1 MLNILKAEISRYARD
16 DPETVTPRSVSD
28 EGSPIFEE
36 GKFPSSNSTHKGFK
50 VFSGVSWE
58 GVFFPSQYVSPRT
71 Q

>member
-36 GKFPSSNSTHKGFK
+36 GKSPSSNST
-50 VFSGVSWE
+50 
-58 GVFFPSQYVSPRT
+58 
-71 Q
+71 